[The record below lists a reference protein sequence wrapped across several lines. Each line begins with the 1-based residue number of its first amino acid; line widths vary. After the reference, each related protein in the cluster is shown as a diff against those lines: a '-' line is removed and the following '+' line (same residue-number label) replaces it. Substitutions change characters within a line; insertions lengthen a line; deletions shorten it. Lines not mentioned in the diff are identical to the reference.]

1 MPPSSSP
8 MPPASAPSVPAP
20 RSLWHASLH
29 VYLVWVTYFSRW
41 FSKIVIL
48 RRKIDDSSFEYHP
61 ESISQRQSLWQY
73 LFQNDQHFN
82 LCAVQNLMKA
92 SSLQRGLTC
101 FQTNG
106 NGIKLNCVQNIHPKL
121 VSLFWGVYDASA
133 PDTNFSP
140 KIFRSQWQTGW
151 KEQYFLALNSFSQLF
166 KANHTAS

>member
-1 MPPSSSP
+1 MQVC
-8 MPPASAPSVPAP
+8 MFILFE
-20 RSLWHASLH
+20 SLILAGDFLKLLFFDEKLMT
-29 VYLVWVTYFSRW
+29 VNLNITPNPFRRDNPCDNIYF
-41 FSKIVIL
+41 KMT
-48 RRKIDDSSFEYHP
+48 
-61 ESISQRQSLWQY
+61 SISIFVLY
-73 LFQNDQHFN
+73 KI
-82 LCAVQNLMKA
+82 LMKA

-140 KIFRSQWQTGW
+140 KIFRSQWQGGW
-151 KEQYFLALNSFSQLF
+151 KEQYFLAFNSFSQLF